1 MALTAVGAALT
12 AGYQRHISAMAA
24 ATGLAVADAMD
35 GIDPDDIGAAHQYAV
50 RKAADAIQ
58 AGTRQGRTLT
68 AQYLTRYARAEDID
82 LPSLP
87 AVRPVAR
94 QDAVRTA
101 FYSGP
106 VRAKTLIR
114 RGISGEQAV
123 AEMRD
128 WAAQWGRT
136 RVEST
141 SRDYV
146 IQSARRTRL
155 KCRRVIAGKTC
166 AFCSM
171 LAARGPVYTEDT
183 VTFRAHRCCDCTW
196 EICKETPNEWLK
208 QSATTRELRI
218 NAAYQEAAANIH
230 ASGEAL
236 SGRPGRRNITMEM
249 RRVAPGLFSDGWKT
263 R

>member
-1 MALTAVGAALT
+1 MALTAAGAALT

-35 GIDPDDIGAAHQYAV
+35 DIDPGDIGGAHQYAV
-50 RKAADAIQ
+50 KKAADAIQ
-58 AGTRQGRTLT
+58 AGTQQGRALT
-68 AQYLTRYARAEDID
+68 ARYLARYARAEDIN
-82 LPSLP
+82 LSSLP
-87 AVRPVAR
+87 AVRPIAR

-136 RVEST
+136 RVESA

-146 IQSARRTRL
+146 IQSARHTRL

-171 LAARGPVYTEDT
+171 LAARGPVYTRDT

-196 EICKETPNEWLK
+196 EICKETPDEWLK
-208 QSATTRELRI
+208 QSATSRELRI

-236 SGRPGRRNITMEM
+236 SGRPGRHNITMEM

>member
-1 MALTAVGAALT
+1 MALTAAGAALT
-12 AGYQRHISAMAA
+12 VGYQRRISAMAS

-35 GIDPDDIGAAHQYAV
+35 GIDSDDIGGIHQYAV
-50 RKAADAIQ
+50 KKAADAIQ
-58 AGTRQGRTLT
+58 AGTRQGRALT
-68 AQYLTRYARAEDID
+68 AQYLRRYARAEDID

-87 AVRPVAR
+87 PAKPVPRA
-94 QDAVRTA
+94 DAVRTA

-136 RVEST
+136 RVESA

-155 KCRRVIAGKTC
+155 KCRRVTVGKTC

-208 QSATTRELRI
+208 HSATSRELRV
-218 NAAYQEAAANIH
+218 NAAYQEAAANIR

-236 SGRPGRRNITMEM
+236 SGRPGRHNITMEM
-249 RRVAPGLFSDGWKT
+249 RRVAPELFSDGWKT

>member
-1 MALTAVGAALT
+1 MALTAAGAALT
-12 AGYQRHISAMAA
+12 AGYQRHISATAA

-35 GIDPDDIGAAHQYAV
+35 SIDPDDIGGVHQYAV
-50 RKAADAIQ
+50 TKAADAIQ
-58 AGTRQGRTLT
+58 AGARQGRALT
-68 AQYLTRYARAEDID
+68 ARYLTRYALAEDID

-87 AVRPVAR
+87 PVRPIGR

-155 KCRRVIAGKTC
+155 KCRRVVVGKTC

-183 VTFRAHRCCDCTW
+183 VAFRAHRCCDCTW
-196 EICKETPNEWLK
+196 EICKETPDEWLK
-208 QSATTRELRI
+208 RSATPHELRI
-218 NAAYQEAAANIH
+218 NAAYQEAAAAIH

-236 SGRPGRRNITMEM
+236 SGRAGRRNVSAEM
-249 RRVAPGLFSDGWKT
+249 RRVAPELFSDGWKT
-263 R
+263 H

>member
-1 MALTAVGAALT
+1 MALTTVGAALT

-35 GIDPDDIGAAHQYAV
+35 DIDPDDIGGAHQYAV
-50 RKAADAIQ
+50 KKAADAIQ
-58 AGTRQGRTLT
+58 AGTRQGRALT
-68 AQYLTRYARAEDID
+68 AQYLTRYARAEEIS

-87 AVRPVAR
+87 AVRPVTR
-94 QDAVRTA
+94 EDAVRTA

-136 RVEST
+136 RVESA

-146 IQSARRTRL
+146 IRSARRTRL
-155 KCRRVIAGKTC
+155 KCRRVIVGKTC

-196 EICKETPNEWLK
+196 EICKETPGEWLK
-208 QSATTRELRI
+208 QSATSRELRV
-218 NAAYQEAAANIH
+218 NAAYQEAAANIR

-236 SGRPGRRNITMEM
+236 SGRTGRHNITMEM
-249 RRVAPGLFSDGWKT
+249 RRVAPDLFSDGWKT

>member
-12 AGYQRHISAMAA
+12 AGYQRHISAMAS
-24 ATGLAVADAMD
+24 ATGLAVADAMGD
-35 GIDPDDIGAAHQYAV
+35 IDPDDIGGVHQYAV
-50 RKAADAIQ
+50 KKAADAIQ
-58 AGTRQGRTLT
+58 AGTRQGRALT
-68 AQYLTRYARAEDID
+68 AQYLRRYTRAEGID
-82 LPSLP
+82 LPSTP
-87 AVRPVAR
+87 PIRPVAR

-123 AEMRD
+123 AEMRQ

-136 RVEST
+136 QVEST

-155 KCRRVIAGKTC
+155 KCRRVTVGKTC

-196 EICKETPNEWLK
+196 EICKETPAEWLK
-208 QSATTRELRI
+208 RSATSHELRVS
-218 NAAYQEAAANIH
+218 AAYQEAAANIH
-230 ASGEAL
+230 AAGEAL
-236 SGRPGRRNITMEM
+236 SGRPGRHNITMEM
-249 RRVAPGLFSDGWKT
+249 RRVAPELFSDGWKI

>member
-1 MALTAVGAALT
+1 MALTAAGAALT

-35 GIDPDDIGAAHQYAV
+35 DIDQDSIGGAHQYAV
-50 RKAADAIQ
+50 KKAADAIQ
-58 AGTRQGRTLT
+58 AGTGQGRTLT
-68 AQYLTRYARAEDID
+68 AQYLTRYAQAEGID

-87 AVRPVAR
+87 AARPLAR
-94 QDAVRTA
+94 RDAVRTA

-136 RVEST
+136 RVESA

-208 QSATTRELRI
+208 RSATSRELRI
-218 NAAYQEAAANIH
+218 NAAYQEAAANIR

-236 SGRPGRRNITMEM
+236 SGRPGRHNITMEM
-249 RRVAPGLFSDGWKT
+249 RRVAPELFSDGWKA

>member
-1 MALTAVGAALT
+1 MALTAAGAALT
-12 AGYQRHISAMAA
+12 AVYQRHISATAA

-35 GIDPDDIGAAHQYAV
+35 SIDPSDIGGVHQYAV
-50 RKAADAIQ
+50 KKAADAIQ
-58 AGTRQGRTLT
+58 AGARQGRALT
-68 AQYLTRYARAEDID
+68 ARYLSRYALAEDID

-87 AVRPVAR
+87 PVRPIGR

-106 VRAKTLIR
+106 IRAKTLIR

-123 AEMRD
+123 AEMRE

-155 KCRRVIAGKTC
+155 KCRRVVVGKTC

-208 QSATTRELRI
+208 RSATPHELRI
-218 NAAYQEAAANIH
+218 NAAYQEAAAAIH

-236 SGRPGRRNITMEM
+236 SGRAGRHNVATEM
-249 RRVAPGLFSDGWKT
+249 RRVAPELFSDGWKT

>member
-1 MALTAVGAALT
+1 MALTAAGAALT
-12 AGYQRHISAMAA
+12 AGYQRHISATAS
-24 ATGLAVADAMD
+24 ATGLAVADAMGD
-35 GIDPDDIGAAHQYAV
+35 IDPDDIGGMHQYAV
-50 RKAADAIQ
+50 KKAADAIQ
-58 AGTRQGRTLT
+58 AGTRQGRALT
-68 AQYLTRYARAEDID
+68 ARYLNRYARAEGIE
-82 LPSLP
+82 LPTLP
-87 AVRPVAR
+87 AVRPVGR
-94 QDAVRTA
+94 QEAVRTA

-123 AEMRD
+123 AEMRT

-146 IQSARRTRL
+146 IQSARRTKL
-155 KCRRVIAGKTC
+155 KCRRVVVGKTC

-196 EICKETPNEWLK
+196 EICKETPAEWLK
-208 QSATTRELRI
+208 RSATSHELRI

-230 ASGEAL
+230 ESGEAL
-236 SGRPGRRNITMEM
+236 SGRPGRHNITMEM
-249 RRVAPGLFSDGWKT
+249 RRVAPELFSDGWKT

>member
-24 ATGLAVADAMD
+24 ATGLAVADAMGD
-35 GIDPDDIGAAHQYAV
+35 IDPADIGGAHQYAV
-50 RKAADAIQ
+50 KKAADAIQ
-58 AGTRQGRTLT
+58 AGTRQGRALT
-68 AQYLTRYARAEDID
+68 AQYLSRYARAEDID
-82 LPSLP
+82 LSPLP
-87 AVRPVAR
+87 AVRPIGR

-141 SRDYV
+141 ARDYV
-146 IQSARRTRL
+146 IQSARHTRL
-155 KCRRVIAGKTC
+155 KCRRVTVGKTC

-196 EICKETPNEWLK
+196 EICKETPAEWLK
-208 QSATTRELRI
+208 RSATSRELRV

-236 SGRPGRRNITMEM
+236 SGRPGRHNITMEM
-249 RRVAPGLFSDGWKT
+249 RRVAPELFSDGWKT

>member
-1 MALTAVGAALT
+1 MALTAAGVALT
-12 AGYQRHISAMAA
+12 AGYQRHISAMAT

-35 GIDPDDIGAAHQYAV
+35 DIDPNDIGGVHQYAV
-50 RKAADAIQ
+50 KKAADAIQ
-58 AGTRQGRTLT
+58 SGTQRGRALT
-68 AQYLTRYARAEDID
+68 AQYLNRYAQAEDIGM
-82 LPSLP
+82 PALP
-87 AVRPVAR
+87 AVRPIGR

-141 SRDYV
+141 ARDYV

-155 KCRRVIAGKTC
+155 KCRRVTVGRTC

-208 QSATTRELRI
+208 RSATSHELRI
-218 NAAYQEAAANIH
+218 NAVYREAAANIR
-230 ASGEAL
+230 ADGEAL
-236 SGRPGRRNITMEM
+236 SGRPGRRNVTMEM
-249 RRVAPGLFSDGWKT
+249 RRVAPELFSDGWKT

>member
-1 MALTAVGAALT
+1 MALTAAGAALT
-12 AGYQRHISAMAA
+12 AGYQRHISATAA

-35 GIDPDDIGAAHQYAV
+35 GVDPDNIGGVHQYAV
-50 RKAADAIQ
+50 KKAADAIQ
-58 AGTRQGRTLT
+58 AGTRQGQALT
-68 AQYLTRYARAEDID
+68 AQYLSRYARAESID
-82 LPSLP
+82 LPTLP
-87 AVRPVAR
+87 AVRPVGR

-114 RGISGEQAV
+114 RGISSEQAV

-146 IQSARRTRL
+146 IRSARRTRL
-155 KCRRVIAGKTC
+155 KCRRVTVGRTC

-196 EICKETPNEWLK
+196 EICKETPTEWLK
-208 QSATTRELRI
+208 QSATSHELRV
-218 NAAYQEAAANIH
+218 NAAYREAAANIH

-236 SGRPGRRNITMEM
+236 SGRTGRHNITMEM
-249 RRVAPGLFSDGWKT
+249 RHVAPELFSDGWKA

>member
-1 MALTAVGAALT
+1 MALTTVGAALT

-24 ATGLAVADAMD
+24 ATGLAVSAAMD
-35 GIDPDDIGAAHQYAV
+35 DIDPDDIGGAHQHAV
-50 RKAADAIQ
+50 QKAADAIQ
-58 AGTRQGRTLT
+58 SGTRQGRALT

-87 AVRPVAR
+87 AVKSVGRR
-94 QDAVRTA
+94 DAVRTA

-123 AEMRD
+123 AEMRS

-136 RVEST
+136 QVEST

-155 KCRRVIAGKTC
+155 KCRRVTVGKTC

-208 QSATTRELRI
+208 RSATARELRV

-236 SGRPGRRNITMEM
+236 SGRPGRRNIAMEM
-249 RRVAPGLFSDGWKT
+249 RRVAPELFSDGWKT

>member
-1 MALTAVGAALT
+1 MALTAAGVALT
-12 AGYQRHISAMAA
+12 AGYQQHISAMAS

-35 GIDPDDIGAAHQYAV
+35 SIDPDDIGGAHQYAV
-50 RKAADAIQ
+50 KKAADAIQ
-58 AGTRQGRTLT
+58 AGTRQGRALT
-68 AQYLTRYARAEDID
+68 ARYLNRYAQAEDID

-87 AVRPVAR
+87 PVRPIGR

-155 KCRRVIAGKTC
+155 KCRRVVLGKTC

-208 QSATTRELRI
+208 RSATSHELRV

-236 SGRPGRRNITMEM
+236 SGRVGRHNVTMEM
-249 RRVAPGLFSDGWKT
+249 RRVAPELFSDGWKT

>member
-35 GIDPDDIGAAHQYAV
+35 DIDPDDIGGAHQYAV
-50 RKAADAIQ
+50 KKAADAIQ
-58 AGTRQGRTLT
+58 AGTRQSRTLT
-68 AQYLTRYARAEDID
+68 ARYLTRYTRAEDID

-87 AVRPVAR
+87 PVRPIAR

-136 RVEST
+136 RVESA

-196 EICKETPNEWLK
+196 EICKETPDEWLK
-208 QSATTRELRI
+208 QSATSRELRI

-249 RRVAPGLFSDGWKT
+249 RRVSPELFSDGWKV

>member
-1 MALTAVGAALT
+1 MALTPAGVALT

-24 ATGLAVADAMD
+24 ATGIAVADAMD
-35 GIDPDDIGAAHQYAV
+35 DIDVDDIGGAHQYAV
-50 RKAADAIQ
+50 KKAADAIQ
-58 AGTRQGRTLT
+58 AGTRQGRALT

-82 LPSLP
+82 LPPLP
-87 AVRPVAR
+87 AVRPIAR

-136 RVEST
+136 RVESA

-208 QSATTRELRI
+208 RSATSRELRI

-236 SGRPGRRNITMEM
+236 SGRPGRHNITMEM
-249 RRVAPGLFSDGWKT
+249 RRVAPGLFSDGWRT

>member
-1 MALTAVGAALT
+1 MALTAAGAALT

-24 ATGLAVADAMD
+24 AAGMAVADAMD
-35 GIDPDDIGAAHQYAV
+35 DIDPDNIGGAHQYAV
-50 RKAADAIQ
+50 KKAADAIQ
-58 AGTRQGRTLT
+58 AGTRQGRALT
-68 AQYLTRYARAEDID
+68 AQYLNRYARAEGIE
-82 LPSLP
+82 LPTLP
-87 AVRPVAR
+87 AVRPVGR

-136 RVEST
+136 QVESA

-146 IQSARRTRL
+146 IRSARRTRL
-155 KCRRVIAGKTC
+155 KCRRVTVGKTC

-208 QSATTRELRI
+208 RSATSHELRV
-218 NAAYQEAAANIH
+218 NAAYREAAANIQ
-230 ASGEAL
+230 ASGETL
-236 SGRPGRRNITMEM
+236 SGRVGRHNVTMEM
-249 RRVAPGLFSDGWKT
+249 RRVAPELFSDGWKT

>member
-1 MALTAVGAALT
+1 MALTAAGVALT
-12 AGYQRHISAMAA
+12 AGYQRHISAMAS
-24 ATGLAVADAMD
+24 ATGLAVADAMGD
-35 GIDPDDIGAAHQYAV
+35 IDPDDIGGAHQYAV
-50 RKAADAIQ
+50 KKAADAIQ
-58 AGTRQGRTLT
+58 AGTRQGRALT
-68 AQYLTRYARAEDID
+68 AQYLRRYAHAEDID
-82 LPSLP
+82 LAATPP
-87 AVRPVAR
+87 IRPVAR

-123 AEMRD
+123 AEMRQ

-136 RVEST
+136 QVEST

-155 KCRRVIAGKTC
+155 KCRRVTVGKTC
-166 AFCSM
+166 TFCSM

-196 EICKETPNEWLK
+196 EICKETPTEWLK
-208 QSATTRELRI
+208 RSATSHELRV
-218 NAAYQEAAANIH
+218 NAAYREAAANIH
-230 ASGEAL
+230 AAGEAL
-236 SGRPGRRNITMEM
+236 SGRPGRHNITMEM
-249 RRVAPGLFSDGWKT
+249 RRVAPELFSDGW
-263 R
+263 RAR

>member
-1 MALTAVGAALT
+1 MALTTVGAALT

-35 GIDPDDIGAAHQYAV
+35 DIDPDDIGGAHQYAV
-50 RKAADAIQ
+50 KKAADAIQ
-58 AGTRQGRTLT
+58 AGTRQGRTIT
-68 AQYLTRYARAEDID
+68 ARYLTRYARAEDID
-82 LPSLP
+82 LPALP
-87 AVRPVAR
+87 AVRPIAR

-136 RVEST
+136 RVESA

-208 QSATTRELRI
+208 RSATPRELRI
-218 NAAYQEAAANIH
+218 NGAYQEAAANMRE
-230 ASGEAL
+230 SGEAL

-249 RRVAPGLFSDGWKT
+249 RRVAPDLFSDGWKV